1 MEELVA
7 LVSKKTGLSKEQS
20 TAAVKVVLDFI
31 KKNLPAPV
39 AAQVDAVL
47 SGSGGLGAAAKA
59 LDDGKIDANDVAN
72 LLGGFMGGK
81 K

>member
-31 KKNLPAPV
+31 KKKLPAPV
-39 AAQVDAVL
+39 AAEVDAVL
-47 SGSGGLGAAAKA
+47 SGSGELGAVAKA
-59 LDDGKIDANDVAN
+59 LDDGKIDGNDVAN